1 MDLRV
6 MRQRIRPRASIRVE
20 NRVEKKTGCH
30 VTCVRIDDAVEVG
43 TRDGWVCFWVAGRE
57 VRIGP
62 LSADQAEKLAEDLE
76 YEAVR

>member
-1 MDLRV
+1 

-20 NRVEKKTGCH
+20 NRIEKKTDCQ

-62 LSADQAEKLAEDLE
+62 LSATRRRSWPRIWSTRRCA
-76 YEAVR
+76 